1 MAHYKMGVYG
11 EPAVGKSVFALGWPK
26 PFFICTDENYE
37 YLKPFGAK
45 DKDHIQVTS
54 WQEFKDFIK
63 TADFNKYDTI
73 VIDLIEDLYQWADA
87 EYCRKNRIDD
97 LSDVGYGKGYK
108 VVRNDFT
115 YYILKVLNQKTNV
128 IILSHQEAAQDKTSR
143 GVTFTSY
150 QPSSYIPKKCWELIN
165 GKLRFFFRAHVEE
178 TNVGDTL
185 ERERLL
191 SVRPK
196 AHEFQI
202 NRGLDVDS
210 LPDDIPLTYAEFT
223 RLFGEPSSI
232 GEINIKPTESVIP
245 DSTSSTNTE
254 SKPSASAVEEVKEVK
269 TKRSYTKKSESTP
282 AVNTVKSDLKPG
294 SEPEQKVEATQTAPV
309 TLVEEAKSVDTTS
322 ASATT
327 GKETKVEPAPVTAE
341 EAPKSK
347 VKETVE
353 APEVKSSNS
362 AESTLDRINAIRA
375 KLGLPPKN

>member
-1 MAHYKMGVYG
+1 MGVYG

-54 WQEFKDFIK
+54 WQEFKDFVK
-63 TADFNKYDTI
+63 TFDFSKYETI
-73 VIDLIEDLYQWADA
+73 VIDLLEDLYQWADA

-115 YYILKVLNQKTNV
+115 YYILKILNQKANV
-128 IILSHQEAAQDKTSR
+128 IILSHQETSQDKTSR

-202 NRGLDVDS
+202 NRGLNVDS
-210 LPDDIPLTYAEFT
+210 LPDDISLTYGDFT
-223 RLFGEPSSI
+223 RLFGEPSSV
-232 GEINIKPTESVIP
+232 GEISIKPTESVIP
-245 DSTSSTNTE
+245 DATPNEVTNNTVVPDKTKDE
-254 SKPSASAVEEVKEVK
+254 SDKKEEKQVK
-269 TKRSYTKKSESTP
+269 TKRTYTHKSDN
-282 AVNTVKSDLKPG
+282 VNTTESVEVSKRESV
-294 SEPEQKVEATQTAPV
+294 VEAVPSVAIVDTKP
-309 TLVEEAKSVDTTS
+309 VEETTPEVKAVS
-322 ASATT
+322 
-327 GKETKVEPAPVTAE
+327 ETK
-341 EAPKSK
+341 EASE
-347 VKETVE
+347 VKETPK
-353 APEVKSSNS
+353 ATEVKSSNGT
-362 AESTLDRINAIRA
+362 ESTLDRINAIRA
-375 KLGLPPKN
+375 KLGLPPKTN